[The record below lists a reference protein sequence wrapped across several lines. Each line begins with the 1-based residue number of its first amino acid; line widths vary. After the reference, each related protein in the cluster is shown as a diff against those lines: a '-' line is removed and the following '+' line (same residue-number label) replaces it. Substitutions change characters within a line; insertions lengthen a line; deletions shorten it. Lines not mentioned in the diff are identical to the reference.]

1 MDLLQTYDRE
11 VQPAGRQVSMEERV
25 YRAKVV
31 EQFLKAGI
39 PLRKIDS
46 LRELLEENALRL
58 THSSHLFDYIAP
70 LHLKEKQSIRE
81 QISGRDVSLIFD
93 GTSRLGEALAI
104 LIRFC
109 VGWSIKQKLVRLSML
124 AKSLSGNEIAREIL
138 TVLST
143 QLEIPSGNLLA
154 IKRDRASVNNVAV
167 SSIAIFYPSAIDI
180 GCFSHTLSHV
190 GEKFNAP
197 VLAKF
202 LKHWERMTQHSH
214 KARLLWREI
223 TGRNLRTYSP
233 TRWWSLWEC
242 QLQLLELFGDI
253 STFLRAC
260 SDQGIAPKS
269 LDKLLQLLLQSSKE
283 LMVELAV
290 TVDAGVP
297 FVKATYKLEGDG
309 LLAIE
314 CYEILSSVK
323 AAIQVCHLPS
333 YFKEGH
339 NLNLTRGSLDAV
351 C

>member
-1 MDLLQTYDRE
+1 M
-11 VQPAGRQVSMEERV
+11 
-25 YRAKVV
+25 
-31 EQFLKAGI
+31 
-39 PLRKIDS
+39 
-46 LRELLEENALRL
+46 
-58 THSSHLFDYIAP
+58 
-70 LHLKEKQSIRE
+70 
-81 QISGRDVSLIFD
+81 
-93 GTSRLGEALAI
+93 
-104 LIRFC
+104 IRFC
-109 VGWSIKQKLVRLSML
+109 VGWSIKQKLVQLSML
-124 AKSLSGNEIAREIL
+124 AKSLSGDEIAREIL

-143 QLEIPSGNLLA
+143 QLGIPSGNLLA
-154 IKRDRASVNNVAV
+154 IMRDGASVNKVAV
-167 SSIAIFYPSAIDI
+167 ISIAILYPSAIDI

-242 QLQLLELFGDI
+242 QFQLLDLFGDI
-253 STFLRAC
+253 STFLRAYFN
-260 SDQGIAPKS
+260 QGIAPKS

-290 TVDAGVP
+290 TVDAGEP

-309 LLAIE
+309 PLAIE

-323 AAIQVCHLPS
+323 AAIQVCHLPNRVAIS
-333 YFKEGH
+333 KRVTTSTLPEDHWMQYAKACIKPGYDYFEAKLRQLEGVVSAFKAARIFNPAKVH
-339 NLNLTRGSLDAV
+339 FLKPDCCSINFLRCFQFLDNDQLLGG
-351 C
+351 